1 MCGFTTYHGVK
12 ENNITTLQEAYQN
25 LKHRGNDEYN
35 IFRKQFKNTDFHFL
49 DLIHTRLILNGEKN
63 NGTQPFIFNKNE
75 SQLLEKNALS
85 DKTKN
90 NYYCVING
98 EFYNY
103 KEIAKSENVI
113 LKTGSDSELLLH
125 LYQKY
130 GVNCLKFLE
139 GEFAFSF
146 YDEKEKIWFC
156 ARDRFGCKPLH
167 YTFNENY
174 FITSSEAKGIFPLLK
189 EIKQI
194 SSNSSN
200 SSYQPEIDLESLM
213 FSQQFQYLPMGKT
226 LFKNIQIIPPSHYL
240 IFKENTKQIEL
251 TEYWNPL
258 KPSIEI
264 YNEEEM
270 AFLLKDAVNKRIKDL
285 DLNKTKTC
293 VHLSGGLDS
302 STVAY
307 YARDRIKDAY
317 TISFNQGGV
326 YDELN
331 LAQIT
336 AKKLGLN
343 LNVVNVTDEDI
354 LDNFEK
360 SIYFSEGLTINGH
373 FSSKFLLSQR
383 IHQDGFKVAL
393 TGEGSDEIFM
403 GYSHLK
409 QDYLGL
415 SALTQFE
422 KDYLNGYQLDLNND
436 LNLNNK
442 WVNKLLDNL
451 NHEDKMHIQNIMKFN
466 WIKAKM
472 GISSKLSH
480 YWTQD
485 FKHQFSQNN
494 INLWGNLINTHLH
507 YLNKAKENETKNL
520 NHYLNSPLKQSSLL
534 WQKYCLGGYILKT
547 LDDGLGMANAVE
559 SRLSFLD
566 SKLVEYVFNLKDE
579 NYFHKNGM
587 EKVLLRNLMK
597 EKLPNEIIDKTKQSF
612 MSPPVSLAL
621 KNPSLLKKIKDILLN
636 DVFVKNTKSLF
647 NHQLIEKNLNN
658 GNIKEPELMMLM
670 SVASLYKQF
679 NLK

>member
-12 ENNITTLQEAYQN
+12 QNAIKTLQETYQN
-25 LKHRGNDEYN
+25 LKHRGNDEYD

-75 SQLLEKNALS
+75 SQLLEKNSLS
-85 DKTKN
+85 DTTKN
-90 NYYCVING
+90 NSLYCVVNG

-103 KEIAKSENVI
+103 KEIAKSENII
-113 LKTGSDSELLLH
+113 LKTNSDSELLLH
-125 LYQKY
+125 LYKKY
-130 GVNCLKFLE
+130 GVNCVKFLE
-139 GEFAFSF
+139 GEFAFSL
-146 YDEKEKIWFC
+146 YDEEKKLWFC

-200 SSYQPEIDLESLM
+200 SSNSSYQPEIDLESLM
-213 FSQQFQYLPMGKT
+213 FSQQFQYLPIGKT

-251 TEYWNPL
+251 TEYWNLL

-270 AFLLKDAVNKRIKDL
+270 EFLLKDAINKRIKDI
-285 DLNKTKTC
+285 DFNKTKAC

-317 TISFNQGGV
+317 TISFNQGGI

-343 LNVVNVTDEDI
+343 LNVVNVSEEDI
-354 LDNFEK
+354 LNNFEK

-373 FSSKFLLSQR
+373 FSSKYLLSKK
-383 IHQDGFKVAL
+383 IHEDGFKIAL

-415 SALTQFE
+415 TALTEFE
-422 KDYLNGYQLDLNND
+422 KNYLNGYQLDLSVK
-436 LNLNNK
+436 NNK
-442 WVNKLLDNL
+442 NYLNFQDFENLLKISWV
-451 NHEDKMHIQNIMKFN
+451 
-466 WIKAKM
+466 KAKLN
-472 GISSKLSH
+472 ISSKLSQ
-480 YWTQD
+480 YWTKDFENEIKEKNTFQD
-485 FKHQFSQNN
+485 
-494 INLWGNLINTHLH
+494 LINTNAY
-507 YLNKAKENETKNL
+507 YLKQVKNL
-520 NHYLNSPLKQSSLL
+520 KYKHYQDSVLKQSSLL

-566 SKLVEYVFNLKDE
+566 SKLVEYVFNLKDDV
-579 NYFHKNGM
+579 YFKNNV
-587 EKVLLRNLMK
+587 EKILLRNLMK

-636 DVFVKNTKSLF
+636 DIFIKNTKDMF
-647 NHQLIEKNLNN
+647 NHKIVEKNLNN
-658 GNIKEPELMMLM
+658 GNMTEPELMMLM
-670 SVASLYKQF
+670 SVSSLYKQF
-679 NLK
+679 NLT